1 MTKIEWT
8 ANAER
13 QLEEILSF
21 YTRRN
26 GSPQYSKRLKKEI
39 WKVIKL
45 IRKNPGFGEP
55 VPEYDNRRRFTIGNL
70 IMAYEHDNNIVYIHS
85 IRDGRRDEE

>member
-8 ANAER
+8 ANAEK
-13 QLEEILSF
+13 QLEEILNF

-26 GSPQYSKRLKKEI
+26 GSPQYSKRLKKDI

-45 IRKNPGFGEP
+45 VRKNPGFGEL
-55 VPEYDNRRRFTIGNL
+55 VPGYENRRRFSIGNFVL
-70 IMAYEHDNNIVYIHS
+70 AYERDDNVVYIHS
-85 IRDGRRDEE
+85 LRDSRRDEE